1 MDWEILRKESIYSN
15 FKTKDLRKK
24 TRKVLLETRK
34 WSIILPKCP
43 LNPKTCP
50 AGTGKEM
57 ERQQS
62 MPLAT

>member
-1 MDWEILRKESIYSN
+1 
-15 FKTKDLRKK
+15 
-24 TRKVLLETRK
+24 LLETRK